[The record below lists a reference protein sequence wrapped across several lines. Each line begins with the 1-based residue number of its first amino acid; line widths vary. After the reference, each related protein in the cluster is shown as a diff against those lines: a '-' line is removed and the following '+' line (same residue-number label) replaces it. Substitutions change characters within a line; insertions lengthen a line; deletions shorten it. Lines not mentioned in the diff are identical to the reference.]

1 MRPRCRKGYL
11 VPTYLTEAIPPR
23 EEKEDVL
30 MTTRIV
36 VGTGL
41 SAIIGSLARWRGML
55 TMGGVVGSMLI
66 GTIVFSVGGLAWS
79 IVVVTFFV
87 SSSLLS
93 RVSSERKR
101 RVAADKFSKPGAR
114 DLFQTIANGGIGTLA
129 ALAYGLRR
137 RRPSWLHAAFVGAFA
152 TATADTWATEI
163 GTLTHSQPRLV
174 TTGKP
179 VPPGT
184 SGGMTWLGTAAA
196 LAGGLTLGLTSALA
210 SGGLSK
216 DRAPS
221 GAGLIAA
228 GLSGGL
234 CGTLVDSLLGATV
247 QQVYYCPRCR
257 SETER
262 TIHTCGTST
271 TPLRGW
277 GWMDNDTVNLLSTA
291 GGAMVGASAYWLLS
305 RAATSLICR

>member
-1 MRPRCRKGYL
+1 MK
-11 VPTYLTEAIPPR
+11 
-23 EEKEDVL
+23 
-30 MTTRIV
+30 TRIV

-41 SAIIGSLARWRGML
+41 SALIGVLARWRGML
-55 TMGGVVGSMLI
+55 TTGGVVGSMLV
-66 GTIVFSVGGLAWS
+66 GTVVFSIGGLAWS
-79 IVVVTFFV
+79 TVVVVFFV

-93 RVSSERKR
+93 HVSSERKR

-114 DLFQTIANGGIGTLA
+114 DLFQTMANGGIGTLA
-129 ALAYGLRR
+129 TLAYGIRR
-137 RRPSWLHAAFVGAFA
+137 GRPAWLHAAFVGAFA

-163 GTLTHSQPRLV
+163 GTLARSQPRLI

-184 SGGMTWLGTAAA
+184 SGGMTWLGTAAT

-216 DRAPS
+216 DKAPF
-221 GAGLIAA
+221 GAGLVAA

-234 CGTLVDSLLGATV
+234 FGALVDSLLGATI
-247 QQVYYCPRCR
+247 QQVYFCPSCK

-262 TIHTCGTST
+262 TIHMCGTRT

-291 GGAMVGASAYWLLS
+291 SGAVAASTAYWLVS
-305 RAATSLICR
+305 RVGAPCSSK